1 MALNTDYKRAQDRV
15 SVIHD
20 AITEWQIQDA
30 QLTDNI
36 GFLEYLKNRDIGQF
50 PVVNQKKWMEY
61 LRTAQRQ
68 RITVAEML
76 FNYRRA
82 MIGRKLVY
90 NRDSGKKDLNRIF
103 VVNEEKRKELEEI
116 DERMKSYD
124 PARVKRKGR
133 GESI

>member
-1 MALNTDYKRAQDRV
+1 VALNTDYKHAQDRV

-36 GFLEYLKNRDIGQF
+36 GFLEYLKTQDIGQF

-61 LRTAQRQ
+61 LRTAQSQ

-76 FNYRRA
+76 FNYRRV

-90 NRDSGKKDLNRIF
+90 KRDSGKKDLNRIF
-103 VVNEEKRKELEEI
+103 VVDEEQRKELEEL